1 MHIISNPGN
10 EIQLV
15 IKNQGWLEYMT
26 IQQLFYAITITE
38 SGSMN
43 RAAETLYIT
52 QPSLTKAIKELENEL
67 GFSIFVRSG
76 KGMLLTPEGREFI
89 IYAKQVSQQYEILK
103 DRFIGSAERKR
114 RFGISTQHYS
124 FAIKA
129 FTEFVKDFDLAK
141 YEFAFRETMTRDV
154 IDDVGSMKSDIGILF
169 ISEYN
174 RKVIEKKLRDNDLHF
189 TPLIDCKACVYIT
202 KSHPLADREEI
213 TMEDLVPYPC
223 RTFEQGDGDPI
234 YYAEEILAE
243 KDYPRRIKV
252 IDRGTGLNLMNELNG
267 YTLCSGIIC
276 DDVNGQQ
283 YKMIRF
289 KGDGDD
295 AVMHIGYITKN
306 NIELGSLTEGYI
318 AEVKKILK
326 LA

>member
-223 RTFEQGDGDPI
+223 LTFEQGDGDPI

-326 LA
+326 L

>member
-223 RTFEQGDGDPI
+223 LTFEQGDGDPI
-234 YYAEEILAE
+234 YYTEEILAE

-318 AEVKKILK
+318 AEVKTILK
-326 LA
+326 L

>member
-1 MHIISNPGN
+1 MRIISNPGN

-202 KSHPLADREEI
+202 KTHPLADREEI

-223 RTFEQGDGDPI
+223 LTFEQGDGDPI

-306 NIELGSLTEGYI
+306 NIELGSLAEGYI

-326 LA
+326 I

>member
-1 MHIISNPGN
+1 
-10 EIQLV
+10 
-15 IKNQGWLEYMT
+15 MT

-43 RAAETLYIT
+43 RAAENLYIT
-52 QPSLTKAIKELENEL
+52 QPTLTKAIKELENEL

-89 IYAKQVSQQYEILK
+89 IYAKQVSQQYEVLK
-103 DRFIGSAERKR
+103 DRFIKSSERKR

-129 FTEFVKDFDLAK
+129 FTEFVKDFDLEK
-141 YEFAFRETMTRDV
+141 YEFVFRETMTRDV

-202 KSHPLADREEI
+202 KTHPLAGAEEL
-213 TMEDLVPYPC
+213 TMEDLAPYPC
-223 RTFEQGDGDPI
+223 LTFEQGDGDPI

-252 IDRGTGLNLMNELNG
+252 CDRGSGLNLMNELNG

-318 AEVKKILK
+318 AEIKKILNIT
-326 LA
+326 

>member
-1 MHIISNPGN
+1 MRIISNPGN

-223 RTFEQGDGDPI
+223 LTFEQGDGDPI

-306 NIELGSLTEGYI
+306 NIELGSLAEGYI

-326 LA
+326 I

>member
-1 MHIISNPGN
+1 MKYN
-10 EIQLV
+10 LV

-43 RAAETLYIT
+43 RAAESLFIT
-52 QPSLTKAIKELENEL
+52 QPTLTKAIKELESEL

-76 KGMLLTPEGREFI
+76 KGMQLTHEGREFI
-89 IYAKQVSQQYEILK
+89 IYAKQVSQQYEILN

-114 RFGISTQHYS
+114 KFGISTQHYS

-202 KSHPLADREEI
+202 KTHPLADAEEL

-223 RTFEQGDGDPI
+223 LTFEQGDGDPI

-252 IDRGTGLNLMNELNG
+252 NDRGSGLNLMNELNG

-306 NIELGSLTEGYI
+306 NIELGSLAEGYI

-326 LA
+326 I

>member
-1 MHIISNPGN
+1 
-10 EIQLV
+10 
-15 IKNQGWLEYMT
+15 MT

-202 KSHPLADREEI
+202 KTHPLADREEI
-213 TMEDLVPYPC
+213 TMEDLEPYPC
-223 RTFEQGDGDPI
+223 LTFEQGDGDPI

-243 KDYPRRIKV
+243 KEYPRRIKV

-318 AEVKKILK
+318 AEVKKFLK
-326 LA
+326 LARDCCFNISLKQVYN

>member
-1 MHIISNPGN
+1 
-10 EIQLV
+10 
-15 IKNQGWLEYMT
+15 MT
-26 IQQLFYAITITE
+26 IQQLIYAITITE
-38 SGSMN
+38 VGSMN
-43 RAAETLYIT
+43 RAAENLFIT
-52 QPSLTKAIKELENEL
+52 QPTLTKAIKDLESEL
-67 GFSIFVRSG
+67 GFSLFVRSG
-76 KGMLLTPEGREFI
+76 KGMFLTPEGREFI
-89 IYAKQVSQQYEILK
+89 IYARQVSQQYEVLK
-103 DRFIGSAERKR
+103 DHFLSSAARKR
-114 RFGISTQHYS
+114 KFGISTQHYS

-129 FTEFVKDFDLAK
+129 FTEFVKDFDLQK

-174 RKVIEKKLRDNDLHF
+174 RKVIEKKLRDNDLQF

-202 KSHPLADREEI
+202 KTHPLADYDEV
-213 TMEDLVPYPC
+213 TMDDLAPYPC
-223 RTFEQGDGDPI
+223 LTFEQGDGDPI

-252 IDRGTGLNLMNELNG
+252 CDRGSGLNLMNELNG

-289 KGDGDD
+289 KGEEDN

-306 NIELGSLTEGYI
+306 NIELGSLAEGYI
-318 AEVKKILK
+318 AEVKKILD
-326 LA
+326 LL

>member
-1 MHIISNPGN
+1 MRIISNPGN

-213 TMEDLVPYPC
+213 TMEDLEPYPC
-223 RTFEQGDGDPI
+223 LTFEQGDGDPI

-276 DDVNGQQ
+276 DDVNGQH

-326 LA
+326 IT

>member
-1 MHIISNPGN
+1 
-10 EIQLV
+10 
-15 IKNQGWLEYMT
+15 MT

-43 RAAETLYIT
+43 RAAEILYIT
-52 QPSLTKAIKELENEL
+52 QPTLTKAIKELENEL
-67 GFSIFVRSG
+67 GFSLFVRSG
-76 KGMLLTPEGREFI
+76 KGMILTPEGREFI
-89 IYAKQVSQQYEILK
+89 IYAKQVSQQYEVLK
-103 DRFIGSAERKR
+103 DRFTGISKRKR

-129 FTEFVKDFDLAK
+129 FTEFVKDFDLEK
-141 YEFAFRETMTRDV
+141 YEFVFRETMTRDV

-202 KSHPLADREEI
+202 KTHPLADHEEI
-213 TMEDLVPYPC
+213 TMEDLAPYPC
-223 RTFEQGDGDPI
+223 LTFEQGDGDPI

-252 IDRGTGLNLMNELNG
+252 CDRGSGLNRMNELNG

-295 AVMHIGYITKN
+295 VVMHIGYITKN

-318 AEVKKILK
+318 REIKKILDLK
-326 LA
+326 

>member
-1 MHIISNPGN
+1 MKYN
-10 EIQLV
+10 LV
-15 IKNQGWLEYMT
+15 IKNQGWLETMT
-26 IQQLFYAITITE
+26 IQQLFYAITITKV
-38 SGSMN
+38 GSMN
-43 RAAETLYIT
+43 RAAESLYIT

-67 GFSIFVRSG
+67 GFSLFVRSG
-76 KGMLLTPEGREFI
+76 KGMVLTPDGRDFI
-89 IYAKQVSQQYEILK
+89 VYAKQVCQQYDILK
-103 DRFIGSAERKR
+103 DHFGSLGERKR

-129 FTEFVKDFDLAK
+129 FTEFVKDFDLEK

-202 KSHPLADREEI
+202 KTHPLADAEEL
-213 TMEDLVPYPC
+213 TMEDLAPYPC
-223 RTFEQGDGDPI
+223 LTFEQGDGDSI
-234 YYAEEILAE
+234 FYYEEILAE

-252 IDRGTGLNLMNELNG
+252 NDRGSGLNLMNELNG

-276 DDVNGQQ
+276 DDVNGDQ
-283 YKMIRF
+283 YKMIKF
-289 KGDGDD
+289 KGDEDD
-295 AVMHIGYITKN
+295 TVMHIGYITKN
-306 NIELGSLTEGYI
+306 NIELGSLAEGYI
-318 AEVKKILK
+318 AEIKKILK
-326 LA
+326 LT

>member
-1 MHIISNPGN
+1 
-10 EIQLV
+10 
-15 IKNQGWLEYMT
+15 MT

-124 FAIKA
+124 FAVKA

-141 YEFAFRETMTRDV
+141 YEFALRETMTRDV

-213 TMEDLVPYPC
+213 TMEDLEPYPC
-223 RTFEQGDGDPI
+223 LTFEQGDGDPI

-318 AEVKKILK
+318 AEIKKILK